1 MKRRWNLKQLL
12 STIGIVV
19 IAIATLA
26 MIMVGCSSCEGDRHE
41 HVFGAPF
48 SKQANTEANC
58 TITVQ
63 KCECGHEEVIASSA
77 HQYTADEPS
86 VVYEDNKATGYTVKY
101 TCTVC
106 GYYSIQWLS
115 DEQIEAYGLTPV
127 EELNRVHYWT
137 TTETPCTEDDYLA
150 YLTENDLVDN
160 VPVDEGKIA
169 CYYKVIRSCSDCGI
183 EETVVMRRDE
193 PDPNY
198 VPPDVENPPDEP
210 GDVTDPEPEPEPEPI
225 PEPTPGDTSCEH
237 VYVTNK
243 VAPTCN
249 GKGYTEYV
257 CENCGKSY
265 TSDYINATGHRYGDW
280 QVKNATCTTDGVKT
294 RECSSCGYKEKQPI
308 KSTGH
313 KYGTWTTTKTATC
326 VTAGTKSQTC
336 SSCGDTKQQ
345 TIPAT
350 GHNYSSWKTTK
361 AATCEL
367 SGTKESTCANCG
379 HTKTEVIAAT
389 GHKWDNG
396 KDIVVPTSCSD
407 VGSRRY
413 TCTVCN
419 KKRTEQIKGTHSF
432 GDWVYED
439 AVIESGD
446 KKGQP
451 TSKKYHVCKKCN
463 YKEYGNVPYHRC
475 TKARAANTKYTI
487 NATNCQEKNIKVTT
501 CPDCGREW
509 RTEMDYG
516 PHSWKSE
523 TRHLTD
529 YTEYTNELDVK
540 ISTCTACGEKSCSY
554 TEGKGWKTPS
564 NYACD
569 FNFGYGGGD
578 MYVVR
583 SSTDSFKL
591 ADHPTWQTV
600 ERNFKYNSKGE
611 VTQFTVY
618 WHDKNGKRHSNVVV
632 IADIPKMFEDAGY
645 EIPTGVSSWCYNL
658 QFCVGYDGKGYIA
671 PKSITYSG

>member
-12 STIGIVV
+12 FPMV
-19 IAIATLA
+19 IAVGVFAIIAFIIT
-26 MIMVGCSSCEGDRHE
+26 GCTSCEGDRHE

-48 SKQANTEANC
+48 SKQVNTEANC

-77 HQYTADEPS
+77 HQYTTDEPA
-86 VVYEDNKATGYTVKY
+86 VVYENNKAKGYTVKY

-106 GYYSIQWLS
+106 EYYFIQWLS

-169 CYYKVIRSCSDCGI
+169 CYYKVVRACSDCGI

-198 VPPDVENPPDEP
+198 VPPNVENPPDEP
-210 GDVTDPEPEPEPEPI
+210 GDVTDPEPEPEPEPEPI

-249 GKGYTEYV
+249 SKGYTEYV
-257 CENCGKSY
+257 CENCSKSY

-280 QVKNATCTTDGVKT
+280 QVKNATCTADGVKT
-294 RECSSCGYKEKQPI
+294 RECSSCGYKEKQSI

-313 KYGTWTTTKTATC
+313 KYGTWTTTKAATC

-432 GDWVYED
+432 GDWVWED
-439 AVIESGD
+439 AIIQSGPD
-446 KKGQP
+446 KGEP

-463 YKEYGNVPYHRC
+463 YKEYGNVPEHYCKIYCNGNDKHTIKGTC
-475 TKARAANTKYTI
+475 TKPNVGVEVCRT
-487 NATNCQEKNIKVTT
+487 
-501 CPDCGREW
+501 CGREW
-509 RTEMDYG
+509 RYELGYG
-516 PHSWKSE
+516 DHSWKSE
-523 TRHLTD
+523 IRHLTD
-529 YTEYTNELDVK
+529 YTEYTNELDVE
-540 ISTCTACGEKSCSY
+540 ISTCTACGKKSYSY
-554 TEGKGWKTPS
+554 TEGKGDTSLTKLGCTMQVAIEQGSAYLGGRIIS
-564 NYACD
+564 NTEIA
-569 FNFGYGGGD
+569 
-578 MYVVR
+578 
-583 SSTDSFKL
+583 
-591 ADHPTWQTV
+591 HPEWQTV
-600 ERNFKYNSKGE
+600 YRNPVYDSNGALTQ
-611 VTQFTVY
+611 VTIRWY
-618 WHDKNGKRHSNVVV
+618 DKQGNRHSYVLV
-632 IADIPKMFEDAGY
+632 IADIPDMFSNYD
-645 EIPTGVSSWCYNL
+645 TSGVDPNR
-658 QFCVGYDGKGYIA
+658 
-671 PKSITYSG
+671 ITYVLACGSGDYLYASSVGWSG